1 MMPGSASSRTSKSR
15 SRTSATNPTSAFF
28 KNRPASYRQPQPPK
42 FLFLFRSFILDVA
55 SFSPHGENKSGRQEI
70 TAGD

>member
-15 SRTSATNPTSAFF
+15 STTSATNSTSAFF
-28 KNRPASYRQPQPPK
+28 KNRPASYRSPM

-55 SFSPHGENKSGRQEI
+55 SFFSPRGENKSGRQEI
-70 TAGD
+70 AAGD